1 MFWFLAKWSSAESK
15 KHSSSRDGKSHSN
28 GYHHFPFLYP
38 WQTSLINHSTLSHWA
53 RGEPLY
59 LSQHRAT
66 CSGFNLGHIL
76 KASCHSC
83 WALKLLADLLAF
95 SIPLQPTL
103 YIAAFSYFCSW
114 LFGGM
119 VWGTIPE
126 RGNLTSVA
134 SKITSTNEAYW
145 KPLLRRSHPTLVPE
159 PQKVC
164 LLWTSFSIPQSLG
177 PGQKVAGVIF

>member
-1 MFWFLAKWSSAESK
+1 MKLSWIQEALLFQGWKIAQ
-15 KHSSSRDGKSHSN
+15 H
-28 GYHHFPFLYP
+28 GYHHFPFRYP

-59 LSQHRAT
+59 LSQHKAT
-66 CSGFNLGHIL
+66 CSGSSLGHIL
-76 KASCHSC
+76 KANCHSC
-83 WALKLLADLLAF
+83 WALKLLADLAF

-103 YIAAFSYFCSW
+103 YIAAISYFCFW
-114 LFGGM
+114 LYGDM

-126 RGNLTSVA
+126 GGNLTSVP

-145 KPLLRRSHPTLVPE
+145 KPLFRRSHPTLVPE

-177 PGQKVAGVIF
+177 PGWKVAGVIF